1 MRQASGMS
9 PEAKK
14 VVSGLLVAIAA
25 AVIGVLQA
33 YVVQLPPE
41 YVAVVAPV
49 LVGLAH
55 YVNALGHKER
65 VEAVAHEKAVGMLA
79 KVVDGEAERS

>member
-1 MRQASGMS
+1 MS

-14 VVSGLLVAIAA
+14 LVSAALVAGAA
-25 AVIGVLQA
+25 AVIGVLQT
-33 YVVQLPPE
+33 YVVHLSPE
-41 YVAVVAPV
+41 IVAIAAPM

-65 VEAVAHEKAVGMLA
+65 VEAAAYDKAADMLTDVVNAEA
-79 KVVDGEAERS
+79 KRS

>member
-1 MRQASGMS
+1 MS

-14 VVSGLLVAIAA
+14 LVSALLVAVAA
-25 AVIGVLQA
+25 AVIGVLQT
-33 YVVQLPPE
+33 YVLHFSPE
-41 YVAVVAPV
+41 VVAVVAPV

-65 VEAVAHEKAVGMLA
+65 VEAA
-79 KVVDGEAERS
+79 KVEAIVSILDREQVH

>member
-1 MRQASGMS
+1 MS

-14 VVSGLLVAIAA
+14 LASALLVAVAS
-25 AVIGVLQA
+25 AVIGVLQV
-33 YVVQLPPE
+33 YVVRLPPE
-41 YVAVVAPV
+41 MVAVVAPA

-65 VEAVAHEKAVGMLA
+65 VEAKALEIATAAVNQEGLH
-79 KVVDGEAERS
+79 

>member
-1 MRQASGMS
+1 MS

-14 VVSGLLVAIAA
+14 LVSAVLVAVAA
-25 AVIGVLQA
+25 AVIGVLQT
-33 YVVQLPPE
+33 YVMQLPPE
-41 YVAVVAPV
+41 MVAVVAPV

-65 VEAVAHEKAVGMLA
+65 VEAKALELA
-79 KVVDGEAERS
+79 TEAVNQERL